1 MKHKKIYLLC
11 ISIILLIS
19 VLGIFLINS
28 HQEVNVI
35 SKSATKQDSYNIKE
49 LITNRIE
56 NEEIIS
62 LNNCDYKYSNSGNL
76 ILRDYIGYADSVRIP
91 EIINGKLVEG
101 IESDMFS
108 HDENLETI
116 RVPKK
121 IARNIDEIEKFQ
133 INEELSN
140 EEFVVYLTTKT
151 YNDQYLKYIQLSDS
165 AKAEYKV
172 IPPKFIITLDEYIKN
187 KKENET
193 SNKLLRTHN
202 EGISIPEKYDLRDHI
217 TITKKYQSNYG
228 ICYACTS
235 MEAVETNI
243 ALKMG
248 VEERLS
254 EVHLAMV
261 SEQFRGGL
269 FVLDNSP
276 YYSLGYGPVKY
287 SDWNIS
293 NVELNKDT
301 DPICK
306 TISTLCKEE
315 GDGSVTDEEK
325 NVAITKMKESV
336 PDYYVLK
343 TVSDF
348 PTIDGDKKQGDDYAT
363 YESTIKE
370 VRNKLKQHIMNNG
383 ALISGVYL
391 KYGDKTQVRKN
402 DDGKTCMYTK
412 NKGTSENHEIA
423 IVGWDDTFPASS
435 FPTGMTPKHD
445 GAWLAVNSWGNIW
458 GDKGYCWIS
467 YDDYYVESW
476 LRGVTSVHQGKVNLN
491 ECNISLK
498 QERFDYNG
506 IEQRPDVSFKY
517 NGNTYTNGID
527 YTIEYRNN
535 TNPGEATAVI
545 TGINRFTGT
554 MEKHFSIEQEITG
567 VNIVAENENMIVGDS
582 QTLVA
587 KTLPNNTTTTNVTWT
602 SSDESIATIDQN
614 GKLEAKKTG
623 KVVITVVTKEENKTD
638 TCTINIGTIDIR
650 QAVIT
655 LNNGNY
661 TYSGVEIQPT
671 ITQVKLNNN
680 VLQTTDYSISYSNNK
695 NAGTATIV
703 ITGVGRYSGNCSKTF
718 LIVPK
723 SLEIKA
729 NNKEIQYGQEIP
741 ILDYEVSG
749 MVNGEI
755 PAFDGNLKTTAS
767 SNSNIGTYD
776 ILNNNL
782 QLKDNNNFKAS
793 NYTIDFKKATLTII
807 KANPSYNAPSGIVV
821 LYGKTLKDIKLP
833 EGFSWEDDLNT
844 SVGEIGEHTF
854 KCTYTPKDT
863 ANYNTI
869 TGINVTIKV
878 SNKLELNTND
888 YIVEHTTDN
897 INYLENIKENTNV
910 EILKNNITTNGNIVV
925 LDSSNNVLENEKELL
940 KTGMKLRISYE
951 TEIYNYDIV
960 ITGDLNG
967 DGKSNAIDLM
977 KMARYTAK
985 LDNTLIG
992 AFLQAANVHR
1002 DQEVNNA
1009 DLLKM
1014 ARVLANLD
1022 IY

>member
-1 MKHKKIYLLC
+1 MKHKKIYILC

-19 VLGIFLINS
+19 VLGLFLINS
-28 HQEVNVI
+28 HQEIEVI
-35 SKSATKQDSYNIKE
+35 SKSTTKQDSYNIKE
-49 LITNRIE
+49 LITNKIE
-56 NEEIIS
+56 NDEIVS
-62 LNNCDYKYSNSGNL
+62 LNNCDYKYSKSGNL

-91 EIINGKLVEG
+91 QNINGKTVES
-101 IESDMFS
+101 IECDMFNN
-108 HDENLETI
+108 DENLETI
-116 RVPKK
+116 RIPRK
-121 IARNIDEIEKFQ
+121 ISQNIEKIEKFQ

-193 SNKLLRTHN
+193 SNKLLKTHRV
-202 EGISIPEKYDLRDHI
+202 EATIPEKYDLRDYI

-248 VEERLS
+248 LEERLS

-306 TISTLCKEE
+306 TISTLCKDDSE
-315 GDGSVTDEEK
+315 GSVTDEEK

-348 PTIDGDKKQGDDYAT
+348 PTIDGEKKQGDDYAT

-391 KYGDKTQVRKN
+391 KYGDTTQVRKN

-412 NKGTSENHEIA
+412 NKETSENHEIA
-423 IVGWDDTFPASS
+423 IIGWDDTFPASS
-435 FPTGMTPKHD
+435 FPTGMKPKHD
-445 GAWLAVNSWGNIW
+445 GAWLAVNSWGTMW
-458 GDKGYCWIS
+458 GDQGYCWIS

-476 LRGVTSVHQGKVNLN
+476 LRGVTAVHKGKVNLN

-498 QERFDYNG
+498 QEQVDYNG
-506 IEQRPDVSFKY
+506 KEQRPDVSFKY

-527 YTIEYRNN
+527 YKIEYRNN

-554 MEKHFSIEQEITG
+554 LEKNFSIEQEITG

-582 QTLVA
+582 QILVA
-587 KTLPNNTTTTNVTWT
+587 KALPNNTVTTNVTWT

-614 GKLEAKKTG
+614 GNLYAKKPG
-623 KVVITVVTKEENKTD
+623 EIVVTVTTKEGNKTD
-638 TCTINIGTIDIR
+638 TVTIKIGTINISN
-650 QAVIT
+650 AVIT
-655 LNNGNY
+655 LQNNSYPYSGSEIKPIISEVKIDNNILNNTNY
-661 TYSGVEIQPT
+661 TVT
-671 ITQVKLNNN
+671 
-680 VLQTTDYSISYSNNK
+680 YSNNK
-695 NAGTATIV
+695 NAGTATVEI
-703 ITGVGRYSGNCSKTF
+703 IGVGRYSNSCSKTF
-718 LIVPK
+718 QIEPK
-723 SLEIKA
+723 RLEVKA
-729 NNKEIQYGQEIP
+729 NNKEITYGQEIP
-741 ILDYEVSG
+741 NLDYELSG

-782 QLKDNNNFKAS
+782 QLKDNNNFKAA
-793 NYTIDFKKATLTII
+793 NYTIEFKKAILTIL
-807 KANPSYNAPSGIVV
+807 KADPSYKNPSGIIV

-833 EGFSWEDDLNT
+833 EGFSWEDNLNT
-844 SVGEIGEHTF
+844 PVGEIGEHTF

-863 ANYNTI
+863 TNYNTI
-869 TGINVTIKV
+869 TGINVTLKV

-888 YIVEHTTDN
+888 YIVEHIDS
-897 INYLENIKENTNV
+897 INYLENIKENTKIEV
-910 EILKNNITTNGNIVV
+910 LKNNITTNGNIVV
-925 LDSSNNVLENEKELL
+925 LDNLNKIVENDNELL
-940 KTGMKLRISYE
+940 KTGMKIRISNEAE
-951 TEIYNYDIV
+951 TYNYEIV

-967 DGKSNAIDLM
+967 DGKSNTVDLM
-977 KMARYTAK
+977 KIARYTAK
-985 LDNTLIG
+985 LDNTLKG
-992 AFLQAANVHR
+992 PYLQAANVHK
-1002 DQEVNNA
+1002 DQIVNNV

-1014 ARVLANLD
+1014 ARVLAYLD
-1022 IY
+1022 NY